1 MNSLPADEYVVRLAE
16 AVDRPLLEELLAGA
30 GLSRADL
37 LASGSTYWLAEC
49 DGAVVGVAGVEWGK
63 TDVLLRSVAVQREWR
78 NRGYGRRLVAAAL
91 SEARR
96 RGCRAVY
103 LFSTGATHYWRRLGF
118 REVAVD
124 EAVAAVPDAPQ
135 VAEYRRLGT
144 LCCERAWMRRV
155 DSGLEASAGEKGD
168 E

>member
-1 MNSLPADEYVVRLAE
+1 MSSLPADEYAVRRAE
-16 AVDRPLLEELLAGA
+16 LTDRALLEKLLAGA

-49 DGAVVGVAGVEWGK
+49 DGAVVGVAGVEWGT
-63 TDVLLRSVAVQREWR
+63 TDALLRSVAVHDDWR
-78 NRGYGRRLVAAAL
+78 NQGCGRRLVSEAL
-91 SEARR
+91 NEARR

-103 LFSTGATHYWRRLGF
+103 LFSTGATDYWRRLGF

-155 DSGLEASAGEKGD
+155 DSGLEASSGERGD